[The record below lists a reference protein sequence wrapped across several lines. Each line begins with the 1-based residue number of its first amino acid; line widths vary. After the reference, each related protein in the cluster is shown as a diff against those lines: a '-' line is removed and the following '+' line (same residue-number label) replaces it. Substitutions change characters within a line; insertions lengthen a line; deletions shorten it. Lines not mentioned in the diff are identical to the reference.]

1 MLTRRMIINTMM
13 LFVILITLSQI
24 NFAQDIKD
32 TKQLNETV
40 STLKQKIL
48 LSSDQETQILG
59 ILTVLKNN
67 LSAKP
72 ENKDSLVKEAQSKIE
87 SLLDKRQKM
96 KYDILKN
103 DFWKQITG

>member
-1 MLTRRMIINTMM
+1 MLTRRLIINTMM
-13 LFVILITLSQI
+13 LFVILITLTQI

-59 ILTVLKNN
+59 ILTALKSNI
-67 LSAKP
+67 SAKP